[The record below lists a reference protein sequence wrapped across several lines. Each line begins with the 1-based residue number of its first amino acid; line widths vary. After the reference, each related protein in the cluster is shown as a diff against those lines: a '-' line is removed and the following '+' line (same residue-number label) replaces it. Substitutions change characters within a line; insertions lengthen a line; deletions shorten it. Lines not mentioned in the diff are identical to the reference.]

1 MAEISNGVKILLGRM
16 ASHPEDFYGD
26 ASQWRF
32 MFSEKFRDV
41 LTEPEKGM
49 IHEALKELRRGEFN
63 LLVLQAILRD
73 EEEKKEAEEKE
84 KAAEAMG
91 ARGRSLGQQSKQ
103 NYQAMNQQAG
113 MGTPIGNPYPNQLQ
127 NAFK

>member
-26 ASQWRF
+26 ALQWRF
-32 MFSEKFRDV
+32 MFAEKFRDV

-49 IHEALKELRRGEFN
+49 IHEALKELRRGEFDG
-63 LLVLQAILRD
+63 LVVQAILRD
-73 EEEKKEAEEKE
+73 EEEKKKAEEE
-84 KAAEAMG
+84 AAEAMR
-91 ARGRSLGQQSKQ
+91 AREKALAKQTKQ

-113 MGTPIGNPYPNQLQ
+113 MGHSYTNPLQ
-127 NAFK
+127 NIFK

>member
-26 ASQWRF
+26 ALQWRF
-32 MFSEKFRDV
+32 MFAEKFRDV

-49 IHEALKELRRGEFN
+49 IHEALKELRRGEFDS
-63 LLVLQAILRD
+63 LVLQAILRD
-73 EEEKKEAEEKE
+73 EEEKKEAEEKVAAVLEE
-84 KAAEAMG
+84 KRRG
-91 ARGRSLGQQSKQ
+91 ARLAQ
-103 NYQAMNQQAG
+103 NQQPLR
-113 MGTPIGNPYPNQLQ
+113 MRPPNIGTSGPYVNPLQ

>member
-26 ASQWRF
+26 ALQWRF

-49 IHEALKELRRGEFN
+49 IHEALEELRRGEFN
-63 LLVLQAILRD
+63 SLVLQAILRD
-73 EEEKKEAEEKE
+73 EEEKKEVEE
-84 KAAEAMG
+84 KAAEAMR
-91 ARGRSLGQQSKQ
+91 ARGNAITKQAKQ
-103 NYQAMNQQAG
+103 NYQALNQQAG
-113 MGTPIGNPYPNQLQ
+113 MGNSYINPLQ
-127 NAFK
+127 NIFK

>member
-26 ASQWRF
+26 ALQWRF

-49 IHEALKELRRGEFN
+49 IHEALKELRRGEFDG
-63 LLVLQAILRD
+63 LVLQAILRD
-73 EEEKKEAEEKE
+73 EEEKKEAEEK
-84 KAAEAMG
+84 AAEAMR
-91 ARGRSLGQQSKQ
+91 AREKALAKQTKQ
-103 NYQAMNQQAG
+103 NYQAMNQQVG
-113 MGTPIGNPYPNQLQ
+113 ISNSYINPLQ
-127 NAFK
+127 NIFK

>member
-49 IHEALKELRRGEFN
+49 IHEALKELRRGEFDG
-63 LLVLQAILRD
+63 LVLQAILRD
-73 EEEKKEAEEKE
+73 EEEKKEVEEK
-84 KAAEAMG
+84 ADEAMR
-91 ARGRSLGQQSKQ
+91 ARKRSLGQQSKQ
-103 NYQAMNQQAG
+103 NYQAANQQAG
-113 MGTPIGNPYPNQLQ
+113 MGNSYINPLQ

>member
-26 ASQWRF
+26 ALQWRF

-49 IHEALKELRRGEFN
+49 IHEALKELRRGEFDG
-63 LLVLQAILRD
+63 LVLQAILRD
-73 EEEKKEAEEKE
+73 EEEKKEAEEK
-84 KAAEAMG
+84 AAEAMR
-91 ARGRSLGQQSKQ
+91 ARER
-103 NYQAMNQQAG
+103 ARNQQAQNQQPKLR
-113 MGTPIGNPYPNQLQ
+113 MRQSEPIAPYQNPLQ
-127 NAFK
+127 NIFK

>member
-26 ASQWRF
+26 ALQWRF

-49 IHEALKELRRGEFN
+49 IHEALKELRRGEFDS
-63 LLVLQAILRD
+63 LVLCAILRD
-73 EEEKKEAEEKE
+73 EEEKKEAEEK
-84 KAAEAMG
+84 ASEAMR
-91 ARGRSLGQQSKQ
+91 ARNRQGQKVQQ
-103 NYQAMNQQAG
+103 VQQGYQAAKQQVS
-113 MGTPIGNPYPNQLQ
+113 MGTPIGTPYPNQLQ
-127 NAFK
+127 NISK

>member
-49 IHEALKELRRGEFN
+49 IHEALKELRRGEFDS
-63 LLVLQAILRD
+63 LVL
-73 EEEKKEAEEKE
+73 
-84 KAAEAMG
+84 
-91 ARGRSLGQQSKQ
+91 
-103 NYQAMNQQAG
+103 
-113 MGTPIGNPYPNQLQ
+113 
-127 NAFK
+127 

>member
-49 IHEALKELRRGEFN
+49 IHEALKELRRGEFDS
-63 LLVLQAILRD
+63 LVLCAILRD
-73 EEEKKEAEEKE
+73 EEEKKEAEEK
-84 KAAEAMG
+84 AAEAMR
-91 ARGRSLGQQSKQ
+91 AREKALAKQ
-103 NYQAMNQQAG
+103 TKQYYQAMNQQAG
-113 MGTPIGNPYPNQLQ
+113 ISNSYVNPLQ